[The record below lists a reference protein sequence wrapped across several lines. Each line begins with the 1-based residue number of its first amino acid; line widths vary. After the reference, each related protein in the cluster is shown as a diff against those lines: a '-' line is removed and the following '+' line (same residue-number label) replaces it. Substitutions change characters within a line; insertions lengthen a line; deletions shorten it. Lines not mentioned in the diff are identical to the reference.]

1 MTVFIREPL
10 FRYAATSISVLSK
23 PSHIISCSIIKRDI
37 NSFLSRLNV
46 QRHYATILQ
55 KPKRPIGLG
64 TLKDNPKAVKKPKRV
79 GRGPASGRG
88 KTCGRGQKGQ
98 KARGG
103 NRTPRR
109 GFEGGQTPISRAF
122 PKHGFHNINSKTWA
136 PLNLDRLQHWINT
149 GRIDPTKPITMK
161 ELNDT
166 RCVHGIKDGVKLL
179 ADGSEHFKTPITIEV
194 ARASHEAIKVIE
206 KAGGNVT
213 CRYFNRLALRATL
226 KPEKFWKIPKF
237 ADPVKARDKEWYS
250 DIKNRGYLAKKA
262 LAVNTN

>member
-1 MTVFIREPL
+1 MTIFIREPL
-10 FRYAATSISVLSK
+10 LRYVVTSIGGLSK
-23 PSHIISCSIIKRDI
+23 PSHIISCSIIRHDI

-109 GFEGGQTPISRAF
+109 GFEGGQTPLSRAF
-122 PKHGFHNINSKTWA
+122 PKHGFHNI
-136 PLNLDRLQHWINT
+136 
-149 GRIDPTKPITMK
+149 IDPTKPITMK

-262 LAVNTN
+262 LVANTNQ